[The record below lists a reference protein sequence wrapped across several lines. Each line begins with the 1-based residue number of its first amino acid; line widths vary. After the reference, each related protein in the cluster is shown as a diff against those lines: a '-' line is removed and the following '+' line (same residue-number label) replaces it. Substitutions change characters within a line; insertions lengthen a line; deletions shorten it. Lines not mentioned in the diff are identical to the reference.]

1 MVGRRLLVRVGMLST
16 IAVAT
21 VAAAPAVA
29 SATPV
34 PCTHIKGTHRY
45 NCSFYPA
52 GDGISAGTPV
62 VNAAGHRVGYL
73 NQGTNYIYCQQVGG
87 EVHSGQFF
95 NKWWAYTKANDKQ
108 FGWVNAIY
116 AHGGSNDGPFS
127 ANVPN
132 CAGKHGAT
140 PGTSSPPPPTSP
152 PPPPAVKAVPC
163 NHVKGTHRFNC
174 SFYPAGDGIHG
185 GTPVVNSA
193 SHRVGYLNQ
202 GTNFIYCQQ
211 AGGEL
216 HNGQFFNKWWAYT
229 EANDKHF
236 GWVNAVYAHGGG
248 NDGPFSANVPNC
260 SGTHGATPGTST
272 SKPKPPPPVQLRRI
286 HYDALG
292 DSYSAGEGLSPYV
305 SGSHTSND
313 KCDRSTHAWP
323 ELAKPGLFIG
333 AFHFYACSGA
343 TTRNITT
350 TTQYGPEGHPQS
362 EQPGLNHRTDLVTL
376 TIGGNDIGF
385 ASALKYCAGH
395 HSCNKISSFT
405 STLNRNIAALPVA
418 LASAYNAIRSR
429 ISSQTTVVVMG
440 YPQLFPE
447 KPDEQHCFRL
457 HGFGIS
463 LFDDG
468 EQNYFNHE
476 ARVLDGVIS
485 KAAARAGFFYVSA
498 IPTFRNHAQ
507 CASGAPYLN
516 GITIS
521 GGGAGS
527 FHPNSAG
534 HRAYADLLLSFIA
547 LAPGPRTRAGLP
559 QDPAPTG

>member
-1 MVGRRLLVRVGMLST
+1 MVGRRLLAGVGAVSVFAAA
-16 IAVAT
+16 AVAA

-52 GDGISAGTPV
+52 GDGIHGGTPV
-62 VNAAGHRVGYL
+62 VNSAGHRVGYL

-87 EVHSGQFF
+87 EVHTGAFH
-95 NKWWAYTKANDKQ
+95 NHWWAYTKANDKH
-108 FGWVNAIY
+108 FGWVNAVY

-132 CAGKHGAT
+132 CAG
-140 PGTSSPPPPTSP
+140 S
-152 PPPPAVKAVPC
+152 
-163 NHVKGTHRFNC
+163 
-174 SFYPAGDGIHG
+174 
-185 GTPVVNSA
+185 
-193 SHRVGYLNQ
+193 
-202 GTNFIYCQQ
+202 
-211 AGGEL
+211 
-216 HNGQFFNKWWAYT
+216 
-229 EANDKHF
+229 
-236 GWVNAVYAHGGG
+236 
-248 NDGPFSANVPNC
+248 
-260 SGTHGATPGTST
+260 HGATPGTST
-272 SKPKPPPPVQLRRI
+272 PKPPPPIQLRRV

-305 SGSHTSND
+305 PGSHTSSD
-313 KCDRSTHAWP
+313 KCDRSQHAWP
-323 ELAKPGLFIG
+323 ELARPALFLG

-343 TTRNITT
+343 TTANITT
-350 TTQYGPEGHPQS
+350 KTQYGPERRPQS
-362 EQPGLNHRTDLVTL
+362 DQPGLNHRTDLVTL

-385 ASALKYCAGH
+385 AASLKYCAKH

-418 LASAYNAIRSR
+418 LASAYNAIRSK
-429 ISSQTTVVVMG
+429 ITSQTTVVVMG

-485 KAAARAGFFYVSA
+485 EAAARAGFFYVSA
-498 IPTFRNHAQ
+498 ISTFRDHAQ
-507 CASGAPYLN
+507 CASGTPYLN

-521 GGGAGS
+521 QGGAGS

-534 HRAYADLLLSFIA
+534 HRAYADLLTSFIA

-559 QDPAPTG
+559 HDPAPTG